1 MAKFCT
7 KCGKKLEEG
16 KKCECKKD
24 SEVNINTEVLNDI
37 VDNYIKVSKRIFV
50 YPFDTIKD
58 YSKRSKFN
66 IGIIMIIISSI
77 ISGLFMY
84 LLANESVFSMNS
96 MINNFSNFNLT
107 VSSNVSIKV
116 FLIFTLL
123 VAAYNFCFGGLLHII
138 LRKVLKTES
147 DIKKI
152 YALIGVSSV
161 FITITTLVALIF
173 IYINIRLSL
182 LILTVSF
189 FIHLF
194 NLFFGFNEI
203 IKIDKN
209 KYVYVFTSAYLIALF
224 VSLYLLP
231 QIFL

>member
-1 MAKFCT
+1 MGKFCPN
-7 KCGKKLEEG
+7 CGKKLEEG

-50 YPFDTIKD
+50 SPFDTIKD

-123 VAAYNFCFGGLLHII
+123 FAAYNFCFGGLLHTI

-182 LILTVSF
+182 LILAVSF

>member
-1 MAKFCT
+1 MGKFCPN
-7 KCGKKLEEG
+7 CGKKLEEG

>member
-1 MAKFCT
+1 MGKFCPN
-7 KCGKKLEEG
+7 CGKKLEEG
-16 KKCECKKD
+16 NKCECKKD

-123 VAAYNFCFGGLLHII
+123 FAAYNFCFGGLLHII

-161 FITITTLVALIF
+161 FTTITTLVALIF